1 MAGTGVDTRA
11 LKTLSADLEKLLE
24 EEYSEQKG

>member
-11 LKTLSADLEKLLE
+11 LKALSADLEKLLE
-24 EEYSEQKG
+24 EVPELRRE